1 MIAFDSALLEFLNQ
15 LSERSWTIDNLVVVM
30 SDTALVKGYLVL
42 PLFWWAWFRPTPEK
56 DKAQETVILTLLAGL
71 MAVTLARSLQIVL
84 PYRPRPLHTAGLHFV
99 VPYSSPAA
107 YYSDWSSFPSDHAS
121 LFFALA
127 TGLCLIS
134 PLIGGLAMLHAGLIV
149 SLPRIYLGLHFPTDI
164 LSGALIGIGVMSLVW
179 NFRSSWRL
187 VTDPVLAWS
196 RASPQTFFPCFF
208 LLTAELA
215 HLFED
220 TRELT
225 ENLWHIVKPLL
236 GR

>member
-1 MIAFDSALLEFLNQ
+1 MSEFDSAFLEFLNQ
-15 LSERSWTIDNLVVVM
+15 FSERSWTFDNLVVLVG
-30 SDTALVKGYLVL
+30 STALVKGYLVL
-42 PLFWWAWFRPTPEK
+42 PLFWWAWFRPS
-56 DKAQETVILTLLAGL
+56 QEREEGQRTVILTLLAGL
-71 MAVTLARSLQIVL
+71 IAVALARSLQIAL
-84 PYRPRPLHTAGLHFV
+84 PYRPRPLHTAGLHFI
-99 VPYSSPAA
+99 VPYSAPAT
-107 YYSDWSSFPSDHAS
+107 YYSTWSSFPSDHAS

-134 PLIGGLAMLHAGLIV
+134 PFIGALAMLHAGLIV

-164 LSGALIGIGVMSLVW
+164 LSGALIGIGVMTLIW
-179 NFRSSWRL
+179 NFRSSWR
-187 VTDPVLAWS
+187 VMTDPVLAWS

-220 TRELT
+220 TRELAET
-225 ENLWHIVKPLL
+225 LWHIVKPLL

>member
-1 MIAFDSALLEFLNQ
+1 MSAFDAALLQFFNQ
-15 LSERSWTIDNLVVVM
+15 FADRSWALDNLVGVI
-30 SDTALVKGYLVL
+30 SDTALAKGYLVL

-56 DKAQETVILTLLAGL
+56 EAAQETVILTLLAGL
-71 MAVTLARSLQIVL
+71 IAVALARSLQIVL
-84 PYRPRPLHTAGLHFV
+84 PYRPRPLHTAGLHFLA
-99 VPYSSPAA
+99 PYSSPVT
-107 YYSDWSSFPSDHAS
+107 YFSDWSSFPSDHAS

-134 PLIGGLAMLHAGLIV
+134 PLIGALALLHAGLIV

-164 LSGALIGIGVMSLVW
+164 LSGALIGIGMMSLVW
-179 NFRSSWRL
+179 TFRSSWRP
-187 VTDPVLAWS
+187 VVDPVLAWS
-196 RASPQTFFPCFF
+196 RSSPQTFFPCFF

-220 TRELT
+220 TRALAET
-225 ENLWHIVKPLL
+225 LWHIVKPLL